1 MAKVT
6 SRGKKGNSMEGET
19 FAAKL
24 DLSISRKQKY
34 KQTKCVECNR
44 DMNNG
49 VIKSTFRNNSGQG
62 SFTEMSYLR
71 TGTIP
76 MNVCFLDS
84 TFP

>member
-34 KQTKCVECNR
+34 KQIWYILPGIC
-44 DMNNG
+44 
-49 VIKSTFRNNSGQG
+49 
-62 SFTEMSYLR
+62 
-71 TGTIP
+71 
-76 MNVCFLDS
+76 
-84 TFP
+84 